1 MFTFRS
7 AALAQR
13 NAERRERRAALL
25 LSQEAISRALQ
36 SQAQG
41 DGNGP
46 TDADFSRLAVA
57 MAVSERADAAYLRLL
72 SQVADELIACAQA
85 SARSTAVP
93 SRSPGLQQ
101 IVPPRR
107 GAGPA

>member
-7 AALAQR
+7 DALAQR
-13 NAERRERRAALL
+13 FAERRARRAALL
-25 LSQEAISRALQ
+25 LSQEAVSRALQ

-41 DGNGP
+41 EGNGP

-72 SQVADELIACAQA
+72 SQVADEIIACAKA
-85 SARSTAVP
+85 SARYTASP
-93 SRSPGLQQ
+93 TPGLRQ